1 MIIGSGLL
9 ARAFSS
15 YFETSATACVYAAG
29 VSNSACS
36 DQREFERECV
46 RLTAALADYRS
57 ADLFIYFGTCS
68 VSDPLAYSSSY
79 VQHKIK
85 MEQIVTTHSRH
96 LILRLPQVAGN
107 TPNPH
112 TLLNFLFNRISRS
125 ERFQVWKN
133 ARRNII
139 DVDHVARIGASLAL
153 EEGVRGECI
162 NVANF
167 SDIAAPDL
175 VELIG
180 QVVGKKVLC
189 DYVSKG
195 EPYQIDTRRIHTVAR
210 RCGVCFDPGY
220 LERVIRKYY
229 GQASTV

>member
-9 ARAFSS
+9 ARAFAP

-29 VSNSACS
+29 ISNSACS
-36 DQREFERECV
+36 DQREFERELI
-46 RLTAALADYRS
+46 RLTAALDLYRS
-57 ADLFIYFGTCS
+57 ADLFLYFGTCS
-68 VSDPLAYSSSY
+68 VSDPLALSSSY

-112 TLLNFLFNRISRS
+112 TLLNFIFQRISRS
-125 ERFQVWKN
+125 ERFSVWEN
-133 ARRNII
+133 ARRNLI
-139 DVDHVARIGASLAL
+139 DIDHVARIGASLAL
-153 EEGVRGECI
+153 EDGVRNECI

-167 SDIAAPDL
+167 SDIAMPDL
-175 VELIG
+175 VELMG

-189 DYVSKG
+189 DYVSRG
-195 EPYQIDTRRIHTVAR
+195 EPYQIDTRRIHAVVQ
-210 RCGVCFDPGY
+210 RCGVCFDSDY
-220 LERVIRKYY
+220 VERIIGKYY
-229 GQASTV
+229 GPASTA